1 MFMFIFLHSIILS
14 PLPDVSVLKSFSW
27 SMMFILLINCWSS
40 IDKVTY
46 ERISKDL
53 FLIFTAIVFFSLL
66 LINTEIG
73 WIKNKDGFQGILVH
87 PQTFGLIMALFGII
101 ILTRF
106 PLQHFPSYFYLIVA
120 VPTIYMLV
128 LSECRTGIF
137 ALLSSYV
144 AAIITG
150 SFYINSLKKYSRTI
164 LLVLFLTPVFI
175 FLSVYLMFLIN
186 DFANIEFI
194 NNILTKSGRLNDT
207 STLLS
212 SYKESRGFI
221 IFDSINNI
229 KENFWTGIG
238 FGIASDYE
246 NMKVFRDA
254 IFGIPYSAPL
264 EKGLFYVALFEE
276 IGFFGFLLYTIFLLV
291 CLQSLLTSG
300 LKSIPMFVI
309 ILLFNITESI
319 FFSTGGINSIIIL
332 FFTLSITKQNF
343 LIKD

>member
-1 MFMFIFLHSIILS
+1 MFMFIFLHSIFLS

-66 LINTEIG
+66 LINSEIG
-73 WIKNKDGFQGILVH
+73 WIKNKDAFQGILMH

-101 ILTRF
+101 ILTQF
-106 PLQHFPSYFYLIVA
+106 PAQHFPSYFYLIIA
-120 VPTIYMLV
+120 VPTIYMLI

-137 ALLSSYV
+137 ALLSSYIV
-144 AAIITG
+144 AIITG
-150 SFYINSLKKYSRTI
+150 SFYINSLKKYNRTI
-164 LLVLFLTPVFI
+164 ILVLILTPVFI
-175 FLSVYLMFLIN
+175 FLSVYLMYLIN

-207 STLLS
+207 GTILS
-212 SYKESRGFI
+212 SYVESRGFI
-221 IFDSINNI
+221 VIDSIKNI
-229 KENFWTGIG
+229 GENFWTGIG
-238 FGIASDYE
+238 FGMASDYE
-246 NMKVFRDA
+246 DMTVFRDA

-264 EKGLFYVALFEE
+264 EKGLFYLALLEE
-276 IGFFGFLLYTIFLLV
+276 IGFFGFLLFTIFLLV

-300 LKSIPMFVI
+300 LKSIPIFVI
-309 ILLFNITESI
+309 ILIFNIAESI
-319 FFSTGGINSIIIL
+319 FFATGGINAVFIL

-343 LIKD
+343 LIKG